1 MENDNLNS
9 LEKKVELL
17 IKKYLD
23 LKEENSILKQKINY
37 RGEIDNPESD
47 ELNEFKSENEELRE
61 KNSKAV
67 KRLKTLLEKLE
78 IDAAGF

>member
-1 MENDNLNS
+1 MENDNLSS